1 MHGRPRQAR
10 GAAPPHPAS
19 PSAIGPLETWA
30 DATATRSPP
39 VLWQPVKAKSPAP
52 QDLAT
57 DAVRQ
62 PPLASL
68 LTELLQGYR
77 RPAIAITDNGSIV
90 CSSPVATRIVS
101 GQADDVDETISADP
115 SAWPRRAAF
124 QADGLTLYLVVPDE
138 ALDVNLP
145 DPQHIPPRVAK
156 IARLV
161 ISGCTDKQIA
171 TQTGLTFATVRTYVR
186 QIYRRLN
193 VHTRVEMVNLSLAQ
207 K

>member
-1 MHGRPRQAR
+1 MYTPSPVTLGGFLSSRRPGTLAF
-10 GAAPPHPAS
+10 
-19 PSAIGPLETWA
+19 
-30 DATATRSPP
+30 
-39 VLWQPVKAKSPAP
+39 VKAKSPAP
-52 QDLAT
+52 QDPAT

-62 PPLASL
+62 PPLVSL

-77 RPAIAITDNGSIV
+77 RPAVAINDEGSIV
-90 CSSPVATRIVS
+90 CSSPAATRLVS
-101 GQADDVDETISADP
+101 RQADDVNETIPADP
-115 SAWPRRAAF
+115 SAWPRRVAF
-124 QADGLTLYLVVPDE
+124 QANGLTLHLVVPNE
-138 ALDVNLP
+138 ALDVALP
-145 DPQHIPPRVAK
+145 DPQQIPPRLAK

-193 VHTRVEMVNLSLAQ
+193 VHSRVEMVNLSLAQ